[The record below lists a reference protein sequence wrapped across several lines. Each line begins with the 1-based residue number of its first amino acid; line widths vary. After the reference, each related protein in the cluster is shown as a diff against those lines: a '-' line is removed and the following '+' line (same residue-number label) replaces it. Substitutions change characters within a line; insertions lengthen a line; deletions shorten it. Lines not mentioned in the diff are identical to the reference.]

1 MMGPASAGWMRAVR
15 VPLVIG
21 AGAVVAGGLVAAVT
35 GPAGWERGSWV
46 AAYLVL
52 VVGVAQL
59 GLAAGVAWL
68 SDPAP
73 TRQLVGSG
81 VVVWDLGHAAV
92 LVGTLGRVEW
102 AVNVGGVL
110 IVLALLGALLAV
122 RPNRRGWLL
131 WTYRA
136 LVVVVLVSVPVGLV
150 LARLRF
156 G

>member
-1 MMGPASAGWMRAVR
+1 MTGSAGTSRMRAVSG
-15 VPLVIG
+15 PLVIG

-59 GLAAGVAWL
+59 GVAAGLAWL
-68 SDPAP
+68 GDPAP
-73 TRQLVGSG
+73 TRRSIVAG
-81 VVVWDLGHAAV
+81 VVVWNLGHVAV
-92 LVGTLGRVEW
+92 LAGALGRVEW
-102 AVNVGGVL
+102 AVDTGGVL
-110 IVLALLGALLAV
+110 IALALLGALLAV
-122 RPNRRGWLL
+122 RPGRAGWLL

-150 LARLRF
+150 LARLRV

>member
-1 MMGPASAGWMRAVR
+1 MTGPPRWMQAVS

-21 AGAVVAGGLVAAVT
+21 AGAVIAGGLVAAVT
-35 GPAGWERGSWV
+35 GPAGWERGAWV

-59 GLAAGVAWL
+59 GLAAGLAWL

-73 TRQLVGSG
+73 TRQLVGFG
-81 VVVWDLGHAAV
+81 VVVWNLGHAAV
-92 LVGTLGRVEW
+92 LAGTLERVTW
-102 AVNVGGVL
+102 VVDAGGVL
-110 IVLALLGALLAV
+110 TLMALLGALLAV
-122 RPNRRGWLL
+122 RPERRGWLL
-131 WTYRA
+131 WAYRA

-150 LARLRF
+150 LARLRS